1 MSMFYQDFSIVM
13 KKYVRGLA
21 VLLLAGLAVSS
32 FAFALYYLVS
42 AKEMR
47 GSHVPTRQIS
57 VSGEGK
63 VSVKPDSATVR
74 ATVVTQAAKV
84 GDAQEQNTARS
95 NKVMDFLKS
104 KGIAEKD
111 IKTAGYMITPQ
122 YEYDA
127 PSCPIILGLPSS
139 VRCPP
144 SGPPRISSYEVRH
157 TIEVKV
163 RDLSKADAVLE
174 GVVAA
179 GANQVDALQFG
190 IDDEASMKAAAR
202 KAAIDDAQKKAK
214 VLARDLHIR
223 LKRII
228 SFSES
233 GQGGPIFAYAL
244 KGGFGAAESAAS
256 APQVAP
262 GEQEVRSQVT
272 ITYEFR

>member
-1 MSMFYQDFSIVM
+1 MMIYQDFSEQT
-13 KKYVRGLA
+13 KKYVRALS
-21 VLLLAGLAVSS
+21 VILLAGLAAAS
-32 FAFALYYLVS
+32 FAFALYYLIS

-47 GSHVPTRQIS
+47 GSRLATRQIS

-63 VSVKPDSATVR
+63 VSVKPDIATVR
-74 ATVVTQAAKV
+74 ASVVTQAAKV
-84 GDAQEQNTARS
+84 GDAQNQNSARS
-95 NKVMDFLKS
+95 GKVMDFLKS
-104 KGIAEKD
+104 RGIEDRD
-111 IKTAGYMITPQ
+111 IKTAGYAITPQ
-122 YEYDA
+122 YEYDPPCIVPFGSV
-127 PSCPIILGLPSS
+127 PS
-139 VRCPP
+139 RCPP
-144 SGPPRISSYEVRH
+144 DRPPRISDYEVRH

-163 RDLSKADAVLE
+163 RDLAKADAVLE

-190 IDDEASMKAAAR
+190 IDDEEAVKAAAR
-202 KAAIDDAQKKAK
+202 KEAIEDAQKKAK
-214 VLARDLHIR
+214 VLSRDLGVR

-244 KGGFGAAESAAS
+244 KGGFGGDAAES